1 MADMIIILI
10 LVVILGAALS
20 AMRKSRA
27 KGVNCIG
34 TGHVKKRVATNKIGC
49 RKYYFV
55 AAFLHA

>member
-10 LVVILGAALS
+10 LVIILGAALS

-34 TGHVKKRVATNKIGC
+34 CPDAPVCEMR
-49 RKYYFV
+49 RKGLSCQEKDYDI
-55 AAFLHA
+55 